1 MDGCDAAV
9 TTLGGVNEDGRRVD
23 YKGNSNVVEAAGI
36 LGVTRLVLV
45 TSVGCGDSRVAVSD
59 QVYDV
64 LKDALEEKTKVEN
77 QLNKFYKFTTDFTII
92 RPGGL
97 VTAPATGKAELTV
110 SSTSSHAFYT
120 FFLILL
126 AEALFI

>member
-1 MDGCDAAV
+1 MSGCDAAV

-36 LGVTRLVLV
+36 LGVTRLLLV
-45 TSVGCGDSRVAVSD
+45 TSVGCGDSRGAVSD
-59 QVYDV
+59 QVYGV
-64 LKDALEEKTKVEN
+64 LQDALDAKTKVEN
-77 QLNKFYKFTTDFTII
+77 QLYKFYKFTTDFTVI

-110 SSTSSHAFYT
+110 RGPQSFSP
-120 FFLILL
+120 FLP
-126 AEALFI
+126 LF